1 MRVIEKMQTET
12 KTSKWLI
19 DARKNGTLVID
30 NSFQRNYVW
39 SKKDQ
44 IKLIE
49 TILLGYS
56 IPEIYLYNVS
66 VDPNSGETITS
77 IIDGQQRVGS
87 IADYINNEFILAE
100 RYLSSSNLSYANKYF
115 KDLSIDEKK
124 IIWSYPFTSR
134 VINTEI
140 EREYIVEL
148 FLRLNATDKTLNPQE
163 LRNAEFNGEFIKQAE
178 KISNLEFWHHIFT
191 ASKTRRMVDIE
202 FISQILVYFRFGI
215 EGELTQNAINQAYDL
230 FNDRYDKKDE
240 DYSRFVQIISVLEK
254 LMVIST
260 VSQYMKKVTHL
271 YTLIIVIDYFLKK
284 MPNFLESEDFT
295 ERLATFSCA
304 VLNNDENNLN
314 EVQLSLVS
322 EYMQLTLEGT
332 KRKNNRMKRANILK
346 KFLQ

>member
-1 MRVIEKMQTET
+1 MRIIEKMQNEI

-19 DARKNGTLVID
+19 DSKKDGTLIVD

-66 VDPNSGETITS
+66 VDPNSGDMITS
-77 IIDGQQRVGS
+77 IIDGQQRIGS
-87 IADYINNEFILAE
+87 IFDYINNEFKLLD
-100 RYLSSSNLSYANKYF
+100 RYLSNQDAPFANKCF

-124 IIWSYPFTSR
+124 IIWSYPFNSR

-140 EREYIVEL
+140 ERKYIVEL

-178 KISNLEFWHHIFT
+178 EISDLDFWKYIFA

-215 EGELTQNAINQAYDL
+215 EGELSQEAINKAYDM
-230 FNDRYDKKDE
+230 FNEKYDKKQE
-240 DYSRFVQIISVLEK
+240 DYDRFVEIISVLQSYLETPV
-254 LMVIST
+254 LN
-260 VSQYMKKVTHL
+260 QLMKKVTHL

-284 MPNFLESEDFT
+284 SPEYVKPDDLKLKLV
-295 ERLATFSCA
+295 RFSNV
-304 VLNNDENNLN
+304 VLNNDTEGLN
-314 EVQLSLVS
+314 ESELSLVS
-322 EYMQLTLEGT
+322 EYMQLSLEGT
-332 KRKNNRMKRANILK
+332 KRKTNRMRRVNILK
-346 KFLQ
+346 NFLN

>member
-1 MRVIEKMQTET
+1 MRIIEKMQNEI

-19 DARKNGTLVID
+19 DSKKDGTLIVD

-66 VDPNSGETITS
+66 VDPNSGDMITS
-77 IIDGQQRVGS
+77 IIDGQQRIGS
-87 IADYINNEFILAE
+87 IFDYINNEFKLLD
-100 RYLSSSNLSYANKYF
+100 RYLSNQDAPFANKYF

-124 IIWSYPFTSR
+124 IIWSYPFNSR

-140 EREYIVEL
+140 ERKYIVEL

-178 KISNLEFWHHIFT
+178 EISDLDFWKCIFT

-215 EGELTQNAINQAYDL
+215 EGELSQEAINKAYDM
-230 FNDRYDKKDE
+230 FNEKYDKKEE
-240 DYSRFVQIISVLEK
+240 DYDRFVKIISVLQIYLET
-254 LMVIST
+254 LVLN
-260 VSQYMKKVTHL
+260 QFMKKVTHL
-271 YTLIIVIDYFLKK
+271 YTLIIVIDYLLKK
-284 MPNFLESEDFT
+284 NPELDPDQLKINLI
-295 ERLATFSCA
+295 RFSNA
-304 VLNNDENNLN
+304 VINNETKGLN
-314 EVQLSLVS
+314 ELEKSLVA
-322 EYMQLTLEGT
+322 EYMQLSLEGT
-332 KRKNNRMKRANILK
+332 KRKTNRMKRVNILK
-346 KFLQ
+346 KFLS